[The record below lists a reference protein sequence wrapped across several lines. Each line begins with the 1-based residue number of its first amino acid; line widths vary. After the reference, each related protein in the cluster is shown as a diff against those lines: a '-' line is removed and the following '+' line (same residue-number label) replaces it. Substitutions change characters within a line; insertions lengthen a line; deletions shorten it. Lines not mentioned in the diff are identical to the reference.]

1 MNRIRRFIM
10 KAVPQL
16 GPREGQYARVRN
28 ISFRPGGKGLSFRLA
43 PGRAGPPFPF
53 PGGWPTVNDVS
64 IQRVPPLKL
73 RLGAISVRD
82 CTFTAPSHY
91 GSRRPGRPRPGW
103 RAVLANVLRC
113 SASLGG

>member
-1 MNRIRRFIM
+1 MTRCTSKKHLFPAGRKGVVFSFGARASWPTFPVSRR
-10 KAVPQL
+10 
-16 GPREGQYARVRN
+16 
-28 ISFRPGGKGLSFRLA
+28 
-43 PGRAGPPFPF
+43 
-53 PGGWPTVNDVS
+53 WPTVNDVS